1 MKIELITP
9 TLSKI
14 ITGNS
19 VTALRI
25 SRILEELGHSISVN
39 EQYSGAPCDL
49 LIALHALKS
58 FDSIEKFHNQFPDR
72 PLVVILTG
80 TDLYNDIKKNNKAK
94 KSLEIA
100 TRLVVLQKMGLAEL
114 PEPYLNKT
122 HVIYQSADRA
132 KDRAE
137 RPEDEF
143 RVCVIANL
151 RTEKDPLRTAMA
163 VRSLPSSSR
172 INVIHIGR
180 SLNEDMERFALSE
193 NQANNRYHW
202 LGELPH
208 EEALGLIGS
217 SHLISITSQIEG
229 SSNVLG
235 EAIASSVPV
244 IASKISGLIGTLGK
258 DYPGYFPVGDTQALK
273 NLLLRAESESAFYE
287 QLRLHCSRL
296 TDLVQPEMERESWQ
310 KLILELST

>member
-1 MKIELITP
+1 
-9 TLSKI
+9 
-14 ITGNS
+14 
-19 VTALRI
+19 
-25 SRILEELGHSISVN
+25 
-39 EQYSGAPCDL
+39 
-49 LIALHALKS
+49 
-58 FDSIEKFHNQFPDR
+58 
-72 PLVVILTG
+72 
-80 TDLYNDIKKNNKAK
+80 
-94 KSLEIA
+94 
-100 TRLVVLQKMGLAEL
+100 
-114 PEPYLNKT
+114 
-122 HVIYQSADRA
+122 
-132 KDRAE
+132 
-137 RPEDEF
+137 
-143 RVCVIANL
+143 
-151 RTEKDPLRTAMA
+151 
-163 VRSLPSSSR
+163 
-172 INVIHIGR
+172 VIHIGR

-273 NLLLRAESESAFYE
+273 NLLLRAESERAFYE